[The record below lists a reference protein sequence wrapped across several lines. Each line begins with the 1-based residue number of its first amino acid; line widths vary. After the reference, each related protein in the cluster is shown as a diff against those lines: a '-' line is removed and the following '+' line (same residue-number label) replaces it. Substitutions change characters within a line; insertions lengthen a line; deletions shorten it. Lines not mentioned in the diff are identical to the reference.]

1 MNVKSNIKEPLKFT
15 LFIVIA
21 TLVLLSS
28 IPFFSNTQVNAA
40 TKDDEWNS
48 PINKCKNID
57 KESDESSDDDKEKS
71 DEDAGKPSGVEAGA
85 EGAWLKKGTK
95 SYKNAK
101 ILYDTY
107 TDELGTSGAFAVG
120 VLANVARETG
130 GSFDEN
136 IKEIEGGQN
145 YSGRG
150 FGLFQFTPGEKF
162 LNSPEGKES
171 KQLPSQVKYMWR
183 TEFKSRAVEA
193 FFPRYNVKFKN
204 VEELAKSDDIE
215 KTTQGFY
222 AFERGRDFE
231 GDMVKS
237 QAHAKKAQQVFNKD
251 KKEADEDK
259 LKKSLNSGSS
269 GKTAD
274 VDGSKKKATDNNQET
289 TIDGKYVD
297 ENGCPTDDPK
307 KKKKSD
313 DGDVSGASWGKDGT
327 GDHKGVKAGT
337 LSNPFGQAWMPDKL
351 PKVLKQYAIDPKKVE
366 LGWEKSKNWGTSGLS
381 TNGQCVNFSTS
392 MFGLIWTKGGKVTTE
407 TQNMSNGIRGNG
419 ADNVSYAE
427 KVYGIKASHKP
438 SKGAIFS
445 AAAGSKMGP
454 DASAGHTGIVSH
466 VFKNGDV
473 LIVEQN
479 VSPITS
485 GKGSGDEAG
494 RPMTWNYRLVDK
506 EAAATQTYAT
516 LDNKKGWKV
525 NNKLK
530 K

>member
-1 MNVKSNIKEPLKFT
+1 MNVKNTIREPLKFT

-28 IPFFSNTQVNAA
+28 IPFFSNNQVNAA

-57 KESDESSDDDKEKS
+57 KESDDSSDDEKDKS
-71 DEDAGKPSGVEAGA
+71 DKDSKPAGVELGSD
-85 EGAWLKKGTK
+85 GAWLKKGTK
-95 SYKNAK
+95 QYEAAK
-101 ILYDTY
+101 KVYDTF
-107 TDELGTSGAFAVG
+107 TDELGTSGTFAVG
-120 VLANVARETG
+120 VLGNINRE
-130 GSFDEN
+130 SHFQVD
-136 IKEIEGGQN
+136 IKELEGGQN
-145 YSGRG
+145 YAGRG
-150 FGLFQFTPGEKF
+150 YGLYQFTPAEKF
-162 LNSPEGKES
+162 LNSKEAKDGKGVDQQT
-171 KQLPSQVKYMWR
+171 KFVWD
-183 TEFKSRAVEA
+183 TEFKTGAVTP
-193 FFPRYNVKFKN
+193 FLPKYSDFKTIK
-204 VEELAKSDDIE
+204 ELVTTDDIE
-215 KTTQGFY
+215 KATRGFY
-222 AFERGRDFE
+222 AYERGRDFE
-231 GDMVKS
+231 GDMAKS
-237 QAHAKKAQQVFNKD
+237 IPYSKQADKVFNKD

-351 PKVLKQYAIDPKKVE
+351 PKVLKKYAIDPKKVE
-366 LGWEKSKNWGTSGLS
+366 LGWENPKNWGTSGLS
-381 TNGQCVNFSTS
+381 TKGQCVNFSTS
-392 MFGLIWTKGGKVTTE
+392 MFGLIWTKDGKVTTQ

-473 LIVEQN
+473 LLVEQN
-479 VSPITS
+479 VNPITS

-516 LDNKKGWKV
+516 LDGKKGWKV